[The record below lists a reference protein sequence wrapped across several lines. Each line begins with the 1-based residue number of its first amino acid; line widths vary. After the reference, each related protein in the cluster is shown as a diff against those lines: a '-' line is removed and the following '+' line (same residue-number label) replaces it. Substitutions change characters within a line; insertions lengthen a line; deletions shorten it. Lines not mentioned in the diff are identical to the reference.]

1 LKYINNVGGVFM
13 VRLVT
18 DTTASF
24 TLEEYSKYGITA
36 VPLYIRE
43 NDSAKK
49 ELFEISYDQF
59 YQRQRNGGK
68 FSTSQPAPHSFV
80 EIFSPIIEAG
90 DEIICITLSDG
101 ISGTINSATLA
112 KNILDTDKISI
123 IDSHTSGYGIGALA
137 IKAAEMISQE
147 KTREEIVQVLENQR
161 SRTRIYFV
169 VESLRYL
176 YEGGRLNGAQ
186 ALIGSLIQI
195 KPIIT
200 FDSAGRMIPL
210 EKIRTLKAAKSR
222 ALELVRERAPL
233 GVEYAALHYGD
244 NYEEAREYAA
254 AMEKIVSM
262 PVQLIKL
269 SPVIACH
276 TGPDVLGP
284 AVVTRM

>member
-1 LKYINNVGGVFM
+1 MI
-13 VRLVT
+13 RLVT

-24 TLEEYSKYGITA
+24 TLEEYAKYGITA

-43 NDSAKK
+43 NDSVKK

-59 YQRQRNGGK
+59 YQGQRSGGK
-68 FSTSQPAPHSFV
+68 FSTSQPDPHSFL
-80 EIFSPIIEAG
+80 EIFRPIIEVG
-90 DEIICITLSDG
+90 DEIICITLSGG

-112 KNILDTDKISI
+112 KDILDTDKISI

-137 IKAAEMISQE
+137 IKAADLISQG
-147 KTREEIVQVLENQR
+147 KTREEIVPVLEQQR

-176 YEGGRLNGAQ
+176 YEGGRLSGAQ

-200 FDSAGRMIPL
+200 FDNTGKMVPF
-210 EKIRTLKAAKSR
+210 EKIRTLKAAKIR

-233 GVEYAALHYGD
+233 GVEYAGLHYGD
-244 NYEEAREYAA
+244 NYAEAREYAVE
-254 AMEKIVSM
+254 MEKIVAM
-262 PVQLIKL
+262 PVSLIKL
-269 SPVIACH
+269 SPVIATH
-276 TGPDVLGP
+276 TGPDILGP
-284 AVVTRM
+284 CVVTRM

>member
-1 LKYINNVGGVFM
+1 M

-24 TLEEYSKYGITA
+24 TLEEYSKYGISA

-43 NDSAKK
+43 NDSVKK
-49 ELFEISYDQF
+49 ELFEISYDEF

-68 FSTSQPAPHSFV
+68 CSTSQPDPYSFV
-80 EIFSPIIEAG
+80 EIFRPIIEAG
-90 DEIICITLSDG
+90 DEIICITLSGG

-112 KNILDTDKISI
+112 KDILDTDKISI
-123 IDSHTSGYGIGALA
+123 IDSYTSGYGMVALA

-210 EKIRTLKAAKSR
+210 EKIRTLKAAKNR
-222 ALELVRERAPL
+222 ALDLIQERAPL
-233 GVEYAALHYGD
+233 GIEYAALHYGD
-244 NYEEAREYAA
+244 NYEEARKYAA
-254 AMEKIVSM
+254 EMEKIVSM

-284 AVVTRM
+284 SVVTRM